1 MKLCN
6 CGIAQLRIALFA
18 AAAISATISPMAAK
32 ANAVRVYDVEDYVQK
47 GLVGHFD
54 AIRNKGADLPH
65 DATTLTWKNL
75 VGKYPDATIS
85 SGAGAWDEDG
95 KGYTF
100 NGTAGKQAQ
109 LDEPGIGLGRTA
121 TIQLATTIDPAVQST
136 GGYYGYFH
144 DTSSDHIAIFAYK
157 ATGSTVYHQ
166 NLDVASRNSRP
177 SITDWDGKYIT
188 AVVKSDSYGIFTGT
202 SMENFADRAIF
213 NDLPTYRYSWGGRAG
228 DNSYSFQG
236 TYHSVRLYN
245 RALTEPELVWN
256 RAIDEQRFREENAPS
271 LDDVNVTLRSNME
284 LGDCVTGYIGKYIVS
299 GTETFVPP
307 SSVTIDGNEWEP
319 AGYILETYD
328 AGNGKWNYAS
338 TSSETSYT
346 YDSTGGAVVRV
357 TWNWRLKNGAK
368 KYDADD
374 YVQAGLVVQFD
385 GIRNAGID
393 AVHDPAATKWVNLRP
408 TADATKLVLNE
419 ARPGEWSA
427 NGYDFKAG
435 DCFLTEYKL
444 DFGNQVTAQITA
456 DYNESLQLTSYPN
469 FFSTAAANA
478 DSFTIFA
485 YSTGKSPITR
495 DDYGSAFLNVAAT
508 RTSGFTRWDGRIL
521 NAAYDKGAMSLT
533 NGLSWAASATGTG
546 NEIGSYVCAI
556 GTGQNSSNNRAA
568 RAIYGR
574 IHSVRLYNRVLT
586 EAELRHNMEI
596 DYARFYGTAARS
608 TETDLVEVRVESPGG
623 AVSLD
628 AEGAYLVR
636 GTGSLALSAPATTNI
651 GVCVYTCTGYRA
663 ETWNAATRLWE
674 NPVETA
680 GTSVALSGTEGAANR
695 RITWLYTLVSGLR
708 TAVDYDIGDYVQKG
722 LVSHYDAIRNLG
734 AGNENHAT
742 KTMFWRDSSYRA
754 NNLLSCLNSTWS
766 AWTANSHTFTADQ
779 YSPMRMEEEV
789 ALGPAISIQAVL
801 TSNPASQPKR
811 YPTYFGASSD
821 HGMYGKTTLTWKTDN
836 WFTRVSLANW
846 EGKYINAIAVSG
858 NKTYLSQD
866 ATLGKYATDSK
877 GGSCGAE
884 RWSVGGS
891 AYEDSNLI
899 TRVMTGEYHAARFYN
914 RALTEAELAQNL
926 KVDEI
931 RYRGNFANYANLTV
945 VNRQPEGLEE
955 GESVAGNIADGLYEL
970 TGSVTLAAEDVAVG
984 GRTLHPKCR
993 VEEYVDGKWR
1003 TVAAGASSPCT
1014 VTAGENPLRAT
1025 WRWVS
1030 SGLIISIR

>member
-1 MKLCN
+1 
-6 CGIAQLRIALFA
+6 
-18 AAAISATISPMAAK
+18 MAAK
-32 ANAVRVYDVEDYVQK
+32 ADAVRVYDVEDYVQK

-85 SGAGAWDEDG
+85 DGAGAWDEDG

-121 TIQLATTIDPAVQST
+121 TIQLATKIDTSIQST
-136 GGYYGYFH
+136 GTYYGFFH
-144 DTSSDHIAIFAYK
+144 DSDRDNIAIFAYQK
-157 ATGSTVYHQ
+157 AGSTACF
-166 NLDVASRNSRP
+166 NNKIVASTSGRP
-177 SITDWDGKYIT
+177 TLENWGGQYLT
-188 AVVKSDSYGIFTGT
+188 AIVGTDSYSLFNGT
-202 SMENFADRAIF
+202 AIANTANRTKT
-213 NDLPTYRYSWGGRAG
+213 NDMPAYRYSWGGRAG
-228 DNSYSFQG
+228 YNSYSFQG

-256 RAIDEQRFREENAPS
+256 RAIDEQRFREENAPG
-271 LDDVNVTLRSNME
+271 LDDVNVTLRSNKE

-299 GTETFVPP
+299 GTETFAPP

-346 YDSTGGAVVRV
+346 HDSTGGAVVRV

-393 AVHDPAATKWVNLRP
+393 AAHDPAATKWVNLRL

-456 DYNESLQLTSYPN
+456 DYNESLQLASYPN
-469 FFSTAAANA
+469 FFSTAASST
-478 DSFTIFA
+478 DSFAIFA
-485 YSTGKSPITR
+485 YSPGKVAITSAS
-495 DDYGSAFLNVAAT
+495 YGSAFLNVAGNKGGI

-521 NAAYDKGAMSLT
+521 NAAYDKGEMSMT
-533 NGLSWAASATGTG
+533 NGLSWTASATGTG
-546 NEIGSYVCAI
+546 NEIGSYICAI
-556 GTGQNSSNNRAA
+556 GTGSESSGNRKD
-568 RAIYGR
+568 RALYGR

-663 ETWNAATRLWE
+663 ETWNATTRLWE

-754 NNLLSCLNSTWS
+754 NNLLAVSNTTWS
-766 AWTANSHTFTADQ
+766 AWTANSRTFANAQ
-779 YSPMRMEEEV
+779 VSPMRMEEGIT
-789 ALGPAISIQAVL
+789 LNTSFSIQAV
-801 TSNPASQPKR
+801 TSVDVGEQSSISYPA
-811 YPTYFGASSD
+811 YFGTAND
-821 HGMYGKTTLTWKTDN
+821 MAMYSAKSGTTLTFKMDDWCTASRKTRALLYS
-836 WFTRVSLANW
+836 WA
-846 EGKYINAIAVSG
+846 GGYINAVVDSKIPSVTQDATISPSSTASKFDKTVEARNWTIGGPVDRGDSG
-858 NKTYLSQD
+858 NK
-866 ATLGKYATDSK
+866 AR
-877 GGSCGAE
+877 C
-884 RWSVGGS
+884 
-891 AYEDSNLI
+891 
-899 TRVMTGEYHAARFYN
+899 MTG
-914 RALTEAELAQNL
+914 
-926 KVDEI
+926 
-931 RYRGNFANYANLTV
+931 
-945 VNRQPEGLEE
+945 
-955 GESVAGNIADGLYEL
+955 
-970 TGSVTLAAEDVAVG
+970 
-984 GRTLHPKCR
+984 
-993 VEEYVDGKWR
+993 
-1003 TVAAGASSPCT
+1003 
-1014 VTAGENPLRAT
+1014 
-1025 WRWVS
+1025 
-1030 SGLIISIR
+1030 